1 MSGSFNDTYQ
11 QPNGI
16 ALIIND
22 SPMSRFQIWAVA
34 LCILISALDGFDLMA
49 VAFTA
54 SSIARDW
61 SMRATDVGMLFSAG
75 LFGMAVG
82 AVLISPIGDRKGRRP
97 LILGCLVTIGLTM
110 LVSAV
115 TQELWQLIVVRV
127 IAGVAIG
134 GLIASLN
141 VMVAEYSSSRRRALC
156 IGVMALGVPLGA
168 ATGGAASIYLIGSF
182 GWRSIF
188 LLGGVLTLAV
198 IPLTYKM
205 LPESLSFLLVRRSPK
220 TLSKVNALLGRMKH
234 SPIAELPEQSA
245 DEVNHKPGLVELFR
259 GQHRTATILMSAIYM
274 SVMLAIYFSVNWTPK
289 ILTELAFSDAG
300 GISASMMMNI
310 FGAFSCL
317 AMGASVSK
325 YGLRPVATL
334 IYMGMFGSLVWFGF
348 APATSSALLVATALM
363 GFFMFSGTAVSYALV
378 PEVFPPQVRLTAM
391 GACLAFGRAG
401 GVLGPYLAGV
411 MMDNGFSRP
420 IYCLVLALPTLL
432 AVVLLYFLR
441 ALSQRSTET
450 EKVSADQADL
460 QHTRDADLVVSSRLN
475 RNA

>member
-1 MSGSFNDTYQ
+1 MSANANRTYHQ
-11 QPNGI
+11 ANSI
-16 ALIIND
+16 ASIIND
-22 SPMSRFQIWAVA
+22 SPMSRFQVWAVV

-61 SMRATDVGMLFSAG
+61 SMRATDVGMLFSSG

-82 AVLISPIGDRKGRRP
+82 AVFISPIGDRNGRRP

-115 TQELWQLIVVRV
+115 TQELWQLIAVRV

-168 ATGGAASIYLIGSF
+168 ATGGAISMYMIGSF

-198 IPLTYKM
+198 IPLMYKM
-205 LPESLSFLLVRRSPK
+205 LPESLSFLMVRRSAE
-220 TLSKVNALLGRMKH
+220 TLSKVNALLIRMHH
-234 SPIAELPEQSA
+234 SPVAELPEQSA
-245 DEVNHKPGLVELFR
+245 DEVNHKHGLIELFR
-259 GQHRTATILMSAIYM
+259 GQHRFATILMSAIYM
-274 SVMLAIYFSVNWTPK
+274 SVMLAVYFSVNWTPK

-310 FGAFSCL
+310 FGAISCL

-325 YGLRPVATL
+325 YGLRPIATL
-334 IYMGMFGSLVWFGF
+334 IYVGMFGSLVWFGF
-348 APATSSALLVATALM
+348 APATSGALLVATAIM

-401 GVLGPYLAGV
+401 GVLGPYLAGL
-411 MMDNGFSRP
+411 MMDHGFSRP
-420 IYCLVLALPTLL
+420 IYCLLLAIPILV

-441 ALSQRSTET
+441 ALAQRHAEP
-450 EKVSADQADL
+450 EKRSADQDGLNNIRGAD
-460 QHTRDADLVVSSRLN
+460 QAVSSRLN
-475 RNA
+475 GKA